1 MLGAKL
7 FFLVVGFAQQPLL
20 RLAVGLS
27 DFGALA
33 QALAVSYVANNV
45 IIGSATQGVSRAV
58 AGAPGEEPQ
67 ALRAALRVHVPLA
80 VAVCLVA
87 AGAAPLYAS
96 FEHAPD
102 VVAPLLVMAG
112 VALLYG
118 LYGPLIGCLNGTNR
132 FGRQAL
138 LDVTFATLRTLGMV
152 GFGYWFVRRGLSGAL
167 GTSVGWVWASALI
180 VPLALWSTG
189 IGKRL
194 DPAKPRPAGV
204 PTSGAY
210 LRVLGPIAGAQLC
223 TNLLM
228 QVDIVLL
235 GRFLSD
241 AGAAAAGGLDA
252 DAQRALVKEGIA
264 IYRECQ
270 TFAFLPY
277 QLLFSITLILFPML
291 ARARA
296 EGDMAAVREYVARGA
311 RLAAIFCGLLVGVV
325 VAMPASML
333 SFAYPVADAM
343 KGADVL
349 RYMALAQAAFAMLGI
364 ATTVLTSI
372 GREGTAALLTLGAV
386 VAVGGACAA
395 LVPGA
400 TFGHDQLLRSAQ
412 ASGMALTATLVV
424 GAVLVKRATG
434 AFIPAATAIRCLLA
448 LAACVA
454 VGLVA
459 PRFGRLLTPI
469 AAAAA
474 GVAYLLVLLVTREIG
489 KRDLGMLR
497 ALRGKRA
504 SSAA

>member
-1 MLGAKL
+1 
-7 FFLVVGFAQQPLL
+7 
-20 RLAVGLS
+20 
-27 DFGALA
+27 
-33 QALAVSYVANNV
+33 
-45 IIGSATQGVSRAV
+45 
-58 AGAPGEEPQ
+58 
-67 ALRAALRVHVPLA
+67 
-80 VAVCLVA
+80 
-87 AGAAPLYAS
+87 
-96 FEHAPD
+96 
-102 VVAPLLVMAG
+102 
-112 VALLYG
+112 
-118 LYGPLIGCLNGTNR
+118 
-132 FGRQAL
+132 
-138 LDVTFATLRTLGMV
+138 
-152 GFGYWFVRRGLSGAL
+152 
-167 GTSVGWVWASALI
+167 
-180 VPLALWSTG
+180 
-189 IGKRL
+189 
-194 DPAKPRPAGV
+194 
-204 PTSGAY
+204 
-210 LRVLGPIAGAQLC
+210 
-223 TNLLM
+223 
-228 QVDIVLL
+228 
-235 GRFLSD
+235 
-241 AGAAAAGGLDA
+241 
-252 DAQRALVKEGIA
+252 VKEGIA

-400 TFGHDQLLRSAQ
+400 SFGHDQLLRSAQ

-434 AFIPAATAIRCLLA
+434 AFVPAGTAIRCLLA

-474 GVAYLLVLLVTREIG
+474 GVAYLVVLLVTREIG

-497 ALRGKRA
+497 ALRGKRS